1 MNKLHKLLTLIIFAC
16 SFGISSA
23 TTLYVIGEMGLDGES
38 EDPNRQIGFRPDLGV
53 KMDSKDGN
61 IFTATIHFW
70 NVDGGATHNFGFCK
84 KDVLADSPTD
94 WNAINDYR
102 IGSISGNTA
111 IADGGTYT
119 LGEQAVSK
127 ENFFVAETGTYRLT
141 VNLSEKTLSC
151 NKIMP
156 IWILGEMGLDGDNE
170 TSGFSTN
177 YTFNRGIRMTSTDG
191 INYTARVHFWHT
203 SGSATHNFG
212 FLMRDKLG
220 SDWEEIADYRFAAE
234 TGITAIESGKTYKYG
249 ELYASKENHFVA
261 ETGTYDITLNTES
274 KTITT
279 VRNDRVISKT
289 EGLWILGEMGLDGE
303 NEDPN
308 YYVNFRADRGI
319 KFDTKD
325 GITYTATVHFWS
337 TSGNNSHN
345 FGLCKSYGIA
355 NNITEW
361 DYIAQYRIGAVT
373 AGTAVQSGVTYPLGE
388 QGTSKENFF
397 VAETGTYFITVN
409 LEENTICC
417 KKIEPLWILGEMGL
431 DGFSKNSNYQV
442 GYRPDT
448 GVKMHST
455 DGNIYTADVY
465 FWNKSGS
472 ATHNFGLCKKLKL
485 ASAADK
491 WNEINSFRIGAVSGN
506 TNITSGTTYSLG
518 AIGSSKEN
526 FFVIPTAPYRVAVNL
541 AANTIKCTRSKQLW
555 ILGEMGLDGE
565 NEDPN
570 SQIAFRPDVG
580 FAMTSDDG
588 RIFTA
593 TVHFWDIAGKELH
606 NFGFCMDSSLASSG
620 SDWNAIANYRVGA
633 TAANTLIEDGKEYN
647 LGEKGVSKE
656 NFFRIPTGTWNLTV
670 DITNGTLICEKAET
684 LANETWDTYSD
695 TWVAQD
701 ELGRTVQTSDNG
713 LSIPQQNRT
722 IGMFYYI
729 CNGPHGTEGDPIYDI
744 TEILKATPS
753 NPQFG
758 PKDKPHWWAR
768 PWLGYY
774 DNSDAFVINKHLQM
788 FVDAGIDL
796 LFFDVTNA
804 FTYDDT
810 VRLIMKIIDA
820 RTSAGLKSP
829 KLCYTVNAGA
839 TNVVRHL
846 YNNFYSNPENKKY
859 WYYHL
864 GKPLMLVN
872 IDALSDLEANIKN
885 HFTTRHCW
893 AWMDYS
899 KPNKWG
905 WVEYYPQGNGW
916 TYDAKG
922 NKVIEQIS
930 VATAQHAS
938 TKVGKSYH
946 GGAQPSID
954 KYGVCA
960 DTPKGLYF
968 EEQWSQAHK
977 TNPPLVMITQ
987 FNECMAA
994 RFIAETSGALGSI
1007 RPGGAQVIGESIF
1020 VDLYNAEFN
1029 RDIEPSTHPL
1039 IRDNYYLQM
1048 VSHIRQYK
1056 GVRTIP
1062 TPVEAVSIR
1071 AGLSFDLWNNIYPEY
1086 RDDKGDVIH
1095 RSTLGFQKVAHME
1108 NTTGRND
1115 IVVSKV
1121 TKDKKYISFYVRTAE
1136 DITDFDTSDQ
1146 WMMLFINRDCNYSTG
1161 WYGYD
1166 YAIMKDNGNY
1176 CVMKNSG
1183 NKYSWTRVAEAPFD
1197 VQGNQMIVTIEK
1209 SWAELD
1215 GDVDFDFKWADITPA
1230 NPDILD
1236 FIDKG
1241 DVAPNGR
1248 FNYRY
1253 KGSAINS
1260 SGTIPTGIESVKED
1274 TRDLNITIRRI
1285 GGNDVTITTDKPSIA
1300 YIYTLSG
1307 MLISQHPFHYE
1318 TTITLP
1324 AGLNILKVQ
1333 TPDGVKAV
1341 KLQGK

>member
-1 MNKLHKLLTLIIFAC
+1 MNTIFRFLFLILFTC
-16 SFGISSA
+16 TFDISSA
-23 TTLYVIGEMGLDGES
+23 TTLWVIGEMGLDGES
-38 EDPNRQIGFRPDLGV
+38 ENPNRQIGFRPDMGI
-53 KMDSKDGN
+53 KMDSNDGN
-61 IFTATIHFW
+61 TFTATVHFW
-70 NVDGGATHNFGFCK
+70 DIKGAATHNFGFCK
-84 KDVLADSPTD
+84 KDVLANSPTD
-94 WNAINDYR
+94 WASINDYR
-102 IGSISGNTA
+102 IGSVSANTA
-111 IADGGTYT
+111 IADGGTFT
-119 LGEQAVSK
+119 LGEQLVSK
-127 ENFFVAETGTYRLT
+127 ENFFVAQTGTYRLI
-141 VNLSEKTLSC
+141 VNIKEKSLSC
-151 NKIMP
+151 KKIMP

-170 TSGFSTN
+170 MSGFSTG
-177 YTFNRGIRMTSTDG
+177 YTYNRGIRMTSTDG
-191 INYTARVHFWHT
+191 TNYTARVHFWNT

-220 SDWEEIADYRFAAE
+220 SSWDDIANYRFAAE
-234 TGITAIESGKTYKYG
+234 SEIKTIESGKTYKYG
-249 ELYASKENHFVA
+249 ELSISKENHFVA
-261 ETGTYDITLNTES
+261 ETGTYDITLNTDS
-274 KTITT
+274 KTITA
-279 VRNDRVISKT
+279 VRNDRVITKT
-289 EGLWILGEMGLDGE
+289 EGLWILGEMGLDGDNE
-303 NEDPN
+303 NSD
-308 YYVNFRADRGI
+308 YQVTFRPDRGI

-325 GITYTATVHFWS
+325 GIVYTATVHFWN
-337 TSGNNSHN
+337 TSGSATHN

-355 NNITEW
+355 NNAGDW
-361 DYIAQYRIGAVT
+361 DYIAPYRIGAET
-373 AGTAVQSGVTYPLGE
+373 ANTAVKSGVTYQLGE
-388 QGTSKENFF
+388 QSTSKENFF
-397 VAETGTYFITVN
+397 VAETGTYHITVN

-417 KKIEPLWILGEMGL
+417 NKIEPLWILGEMGL
-431 DGFSKNSNYQV
+431 DGFGKKSDYQV

-455 DGNIYTADVY
+455 DGITYTADVY
-465 FWNKSGS
+465 FWNTAGA
-472 ATHNFGLCKKLKL
+472 ATHNFGFCKKRTL

-491 WNEINSFRIGAVSGN
+491 WSEIAAYRIGAASGN

-518 AIGSSKEN
+518 AVGTSKEN
-526 FFVIPTAPYRVAVNL
+526 FFVIPTGPYRVEVNL

-565 NEDPN
+565 NENPN
-570 SQIAFRPDVG
+570 SQIGFRPDTG
-580 FAMTSDDG
+580 IAMVSADG
-588 RIFTA
+588 KNFTA
-593 TVHFWDIAGKELH
+593 TVHFWDVTGKELH
-606 NFGFCMDSSLASSG
+606 NFGFCMDSALSN
-620 SDWNAIANYRVGA
+620 DPTNWNAIANFRVGA
-633 TAANTLIEDGKEYN
+633 TAANTLIIDGKEYD
-647 LGEKGVSKE
+647 LGEKGISKE

-670 DITNGTLICEKAET
+670 NIDNGTLVCKKAET
-684 LANETWDTYSD
+684 LTNETWDTFSD

-713 LSIPQQNRT
+713 LSSPKQNKT
-722 IGMFYYI
+722 VGMFYYI

-744 TEILKATPS
+744 TEILKANPS

-758 PKDKPHWWAR
+758 PEGKPHWWAR

-774 DNSDAFVINKHLQM
+774 DNSDEFVINKHLQM

-820 RTSAGLKSP
+820 RTAAGLKSP

-839 TNVVRHL
+839 ENVVRHL
-846 YNNFYSNPENKKY
+846 YNNFYIHPENKKY

-872 IDALSDLEANIKN
+872 IDDLGGLEVSIKN

-916 TYDAKG
+916 TYDSNG

-946 GGAQPSID
+946 NGSQPAID
-954 KYGVCA
+954 AYGVCA

-977 TNPPLVMITQ
+977 TNPPLVMVTQ

-994 RFIAETSGALGSI
+994 RFIASSSGDLGGI
-1007 RPGGAQVIGESIF
+1007 RPGGSQTIGESIF

-1039 IRDNYYLQM
+1039 IRDNYYLQL

-1071 AGLSFDLWNNIYPEY
+1071 AGLPFDLWNNIYPEF
-1086 RDDKGDVIH
+1086 RDDKGDILH
-1095 RSTLGFQKVAHME
+1095 RNTLGFQKVAYME

-1115 IVVSKV
+1115 IIVSKV
-1121 TKDKKYISFYVRTAE
+1121 TKDQKYISFYVRTTE
-1136 DITDFDTSDQ
+1136 DITDFDTSEQ
-1146 WMMLFINRDCNYSTG
+1146 WMMLFINCDCNYSTG

-1166 YAIMKDNGNY
+1166 YAIMKDNGEY

-1183 NKYSWTRVAEAPFD
+1183 NKYAWTRVAVAPYD

-1209 SWAELD
+1209 SWAGLD
-1215 GDVDFDFKWADITPA
+1215 GDVDFDFKWTDNTPA

-1253 KGSAINS
+1253 KGSTINS
-1260 SGTIPTGIESVKED
+1260 ASTIPTGIDIIKED

-1285 GGNDVTITTDKPSIA
+1285 SDNEVSISTDKPSVA
-1300 YIYTLSG
+1300 YIYSLSG
-1307 MLISQHPFHYE
+1307 MLTSQKSFHYE
-1318 TTITLP
+1318 TTLTLP
-1324 AGLNILKVQ
+1324 TGLNILKVQ

-1341 KLQGK
+1341 KLQGR